1 MDMIYLWSI
10 AFFIGLVGVGFG
22 LKGKGFGNI
31 PSPYVLGIGAVLAI
45 AGFVMGFGPLI
56 GWEQT
61 TSTDE
66 TVTIVEETI
75 AGTAFD
81 ITPTNGSYDGW
92 STGSVPVTIASDE
105 ESATGAITVDAD
117 NGFIGN
123 CTSINFSITPIAPA
137 GADSQDLATIF
148 FSVDENQKY
157 DGEEIYTESSGVM
170 RAQFAIN
177 DYGST
182 ENYEGQHTMLMTDTH
197 WVEFRCDL
205 DGAGTDTFG
214 EEFDAIGDTLTIP
227 VSFWNSDHS
236 WTQTFDIIL
245 VCVDG
250 A

>member
-22 LKGKGFGNI
+22 LKGKGFGSI

-56 GWEQT
+56 GWEQAD
-61 TSTDE
+61 TD
-66 TVTIVEETI
+66 TVTIIEETI

-81 ITPTNGSYDGW
+81 ITPTNGTYEWGVSGIDM
-92 STGSVPVTIASDE
+92 TGTVAGNE
-105 ESATGAITVDAD
+105 ESITFPITVNSNNRFA
-117 NGFIGN
+117 GN
-123 CTSINFSITPIAPA
+123 ASAVNFSIKPIAPA
-137 GADSQDLATIF
+137 GADANDLATIF
-148 FSVDENQKY
+148 FSVDENQKF
-157 DGEEIYTESSGVM
+157 DGEEIYRESSGVM
-170 RAQFAIN
+170 SALWLIN
-177 DYGST
+177 VGTST
-182 ENYEGQHTMLMTDTH
+182 ENYEGQHTMLMTDTD
-197 WVEFRCDL
+197 WLCFTFWL